1 MEIKFAFALN
11 NEHVFEK
18 KHFGEAET
26 FGIYQTSGNRL
37 ILSEMIQNPYRNIDE
52 TGQHGLTQKGH
63 AIAEK
68 LKEKDVN
75 ILVSMQFGKNI
86 RVVNQIFVPVII
98 EEEKPENVIHILE
111 KHLDWLKDELE
122 NKPGNFML
130 FTIKNGIFKSQI
142 NPN

>member
-1 MEIKFAFALN
+1 MELKFAFALN
-11 NEHVFEK
+11 SDRIFEK

-26 FGIYQTSGNRL
+26 FAIYKTSENRL
-37 ILSEMIQNPYRNIDE
+37 VLTELIQNQFREMDE
-52 TGQHGLTQKGH
+52 NGQHGLTKKGL
-63 AIAEK
+63 AITDK
-68 LKEKDVN
+68 LKKKDVK

-86 RVVNQIFVPVII
+86 RVVNQHFIPVII
-98 EEEKPENVIHILE
+98 EEEKPEDVVPILE
-111 KHLDWLKDELE
+111 KHLEWLKDELG